1 MRKMPVRFSTSTIS
15 AGIRRDVSISN
26 ARAVMAGPNS
36 WIALSKD
43 LAVSDEGDMPEAASL
58 VLGERKRLLM
68 IVPWSLIFVGDFSTK
83 RHRSRKDPRRRHR
96 VSARLSVTQRSPPK
110 GTSETGRHKADGE
123 VPPLPSPRSADRSR
137 AHD

>member
-1 MRKMPVRFSTSTIS
+1 MRKMPAHFSTSTIS

-43 LAVSDEGDMPEAASL
+43 LAVSDEGDMPEAACL

-68 IVPWSLIFVGDFSTK
+68 IVPWSLIFVGDLSTK
-83 RHRSRKDPRRRHR
+83 RHKSTTPPQGFGPPFGYPAIAAERNFRNG
-96 VSARLSVTQRSPPK
+96 SP
-110 GTSETGRHKADGE
+110 
-123 VPPLPSPRSADRSR
+123 
-137 AHD
+137 